1 MLEISNLALEIF
13 NINFMKNT
21 FFLTLFSVLL
31 LANGFYMTFSPLA
44 TRNWMDWGQGILLI
58 IFSGFGLFRG
68 ISDWWSTLKGD
79 PVKDE
84 LTRKIS
90 QKAAAQAFRISVWG
104 WLGLGMLNRSN
115 PRPTYDLVITGILM
129 MGCIYILSVVIIRV
143 RGLRDE

>member
-1 MLEISNLALEIF
+1 
-13 NINFMKNT
+13 MKNT
-21 FFLTLFSVLL
+21 FFLTLFSVLM
-31 LANGFYMTFSPLA
+31 LANGFHMTFSPLVIRSSW
-44 TRNWMDWGQGILLI
+44 TDWGQGILLI
-58 IFSGFGLFRG
+58 IVSGFGLFRG

-79 PVKDE
+79 PVMDE

-104 WLGLGMLNRSN
+104 WLGLMMLSRSN
-115 PRPTYDLVITGILM
+115 PQPTFDLVITGILM